1 LLNSGSSFALGFN
14 FGVFFKADIL
24 GEIWNYFF
32 IMHYSARV
40 GLSVVRTS
48 SKELLFA

>member
-1 LLNSGSSFALGFN
+1 VAQALRLDSISGF
-14 FGVFFKADIL
+14 FFKADNL